1 MEAQTEK
8 LPFLAVGL
16 ALLLH
21 REKSWSV
28 CVYLSPRR
36 RTFLLMENQ
45 MSEQE
50 GAEPQLAV
58 IETQAPADEQISLI
72 DAEFA
77 TYAARIAWIITRL
90 TETKLRG
97 VGIDKPATLK
107 LLDQNEDNSALR
119 DWMAANDVM
128 TKAAFDKL
136 LVRVS
141 REKRVFDALGF
152 VPSDELDFVRQ
163 YAEAQRIT
171 LTPRGTIHRARSV
184 ELGTGKGA
192 VEPITAHNANTSRE
206 TQLVYDVANAEGDNL
221 DSFARELRLISSKL
235 NLGYRDNIIGDA
247 IQTWQEETSR
257 KTKVDALLSVQ
268 FAKGK
273 ATGPIGQD
281 MWAAM
286 ERACFNVT
294 ATRAGFPTAVIQKF
308 IWQVK
313 RKARA
318 KVVTNHLMPVL
329 TGAQGKGKTEF
340 VKAMT
345 KPLRDLMREVDF
357 GMLTDGKTTDIW
369 SALILFIDEMGH
381 FTKADVDKVK
391 NVITTTE
398 LSIRAM
404 RQNHSA
410 VIRNAATLI
419 GCSNKSLGQ
428 LIRDETGGRRFAEL
442 EWRNDPDWEASN
454 ALDWPLLWQS
464 VDEDGPDPLI
474 AAGMSDALREQQEA
488 NRNQHPVE
496 VWAREY
502 GQTLKQWTRASE
514 IHIGYR
520 EWERDAFPRNDTSLT
535 LFGRTLGNLIG
546 TMPDFPLEK
555 GQTSKGIVYRYSM
568 KGQN

>member
-1 MEAQTEK
+1 
-8 LPFLAVGL
+8 
-16 ALLLH
+16 
-21 REKSWSV
+21 
-28 CVYLSPRR
+28 
-36 RTFLLMENQ
+36 

-50 GAEPQLAV
+50 GAKPHLALV
-58 IETQAPADEQISLI
+58 TETTSAPIFDPASQGNMI

-77 TYAARIAWIITRL
+77 NYGERMAWIITRL
-90 TETKLRG
+90 TESKLRG

-107 LLDQNEDNSALR
+107 LLDINEDNSALR
-119 DWMAANDVM
+119 DWMALNDVM
-128 TKAAFDKL
+128 SKPAFDKL
-136 LVRVS
+136 LARVT
-141 REKRVFDALGF
+141 REKLVWDALGF
-152 VPSDELDFVRQ
+152 VPDDEVDFVRQ
-163 YAEAQRIT
+163 YAETKKIT
-171 LTPRGTIHRARSV
+171 LTPRGTIHRAR
-184 ELGTGKGA
+184 A
-192 VEPITAHNANTSRE
+192 VEVGGDRAQVESITALNCDTSRE
-206 TQLVYDVANAEGDNL
+206 TRLVYDVANAEGDNL
-221 DSFARELRLISSKL
+221 DSFARELRLVSSKL
-235 NLGYRDNIIGDA
+235 NLGYRDNLIGDA

-257 KTKVDALLSVQ
+257 KIKVDALLAVQ

-273 ATGPIGQD
+273 ATGPHGQD

-286 ERACFNVT
+286 ERACFNT
-294 ATRAGFPTAVIQKF
+294 AGGRPGFPTAVIKKF
-308 IWQVK
+308 MWQIK
-313 RKARA
+313 RKARNLP
-318 KVVTNHLMPVL
+318 VTNHLMPVL

-381 FTKADVDKVK
+381 FTKADVDRVK

-442 EWRNDPDWEASN
+442 EWSNTPDWDASN
-454 ALDWPLLWQS
+454 AVDWPMLWQS

-474 AAGMSDALREQQEA
+474 AAGMTDVLRDQQEA

-496 VWAREY
+496 IWAREY
-502 GQTLKQWTRASE
+502 GPTLKQWVRASD
-514 IHIGYR
+514 IHVTYR
-520 EWERDAFPRNDTSLT
+520 EWEKDAFPRHDTSQT
-535 LFGRTLGNLIG
+535 LFGRTMTQLIG

-555 GQTSKGIVYRYSM
+555 SQTSKGIVYRYVRN
-568 KGQN
+568 GGAA